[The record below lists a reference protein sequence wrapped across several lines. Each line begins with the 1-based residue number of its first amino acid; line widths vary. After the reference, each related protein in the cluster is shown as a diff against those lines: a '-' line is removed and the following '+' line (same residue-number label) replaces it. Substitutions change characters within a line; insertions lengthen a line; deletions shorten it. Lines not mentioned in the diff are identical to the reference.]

1 MPEALIVIPGQP
13 KSKGRP
19 RFARGRV
26 FTPATTLQYERLV
39 AAAARQVISEPITG
53 NVQVD
58 ILAVYQVPKSWAK
71 ALQASAR
78 RGDIMP
84 TRPDIDNVIK
94 IILDGMNEVAYL
106 DDQQV
111 HMISAEKRYGD
122 LARVE
127 IRLNW

>member
-58 ILAVYQVPKSWAK
+58 IIAVYQVPKSWAK

>member
-1 MPEALIVIPGQP
+1 MPDALIVIPGQP

-39 AAAARQVISEPITG
+39 AAAAREVISEPITG

-58 ILAVYQVPKSWAK
+58 IIAVYQVPKSWAK

-94 IILDGMNEVAYL
+94 ICLDGMNEAAYL

>member
-39 AAAARQVISEPITG
+39 AAAAREVISEPITG

-58 ILAVYQVPKSWAK
+58 IIAVYQVPKSWAK

>member
-1 MPEALIVIPGQP
+1 MHEALIVIPGQP

-39 AAAARQVISEPITG
+39 AAAAREVISEPITG

-94 IILDGMNEVAYL
+94 ICLDGMNEAAYL

>member
-26 FTPATTLQYERLV
+26 FTPASTLQYERLV
-39 AAAARQVISEPITG
+39 AAAAREVISEPITG

>member
-1 MPEALIVIPGQP
+1 MPDALIVIPGQP

-26 FTPATTLQYERLV
+26 FTQATTLQYERLV
-39 AAAARQVISEPITG
+39 AAAAREVISEPITG

-58 ILAVYQVPKSWAK
+58 IIAVYQVPKSWAK

>member
-1 MPEALIVIPGQP
+1 MHEALIVIPGQP
-13 KSKGRP
+13 KGKGRP

-39 AAAARQVISEPITG
+39 SAAARQVISEPITG

-58 ILAVYQVPKSWAK
+58 IIAVYQVPKSWAK

-94 IILDGMNEVAYL
+94 IILDGMNETAYL

>member
-1 MPEALIVIPGQP
+1 MHEALIVIPGQP
-13 KSKGRP
+13 KAKGRP

-26 FTPATTLQYERLV
+26 FTPASTLQYERLI
-39 AAAARQVISEPITG
+39 AAAARQVISEPIEV

-58 ILAVYQVPKSWAK
+58 IIAVYQVPKSWAK
-71 ALQASAR
+71 ALQESAR

-94 IILDGMNEVAYL
+94 ICLDGMNEAAYL

>member
-1 MPEALIVIPGQP
+1 MAGPEVVAESAPGEQ
-13 KSKGRP
+13 
-19 RFARGRV
+19 
-26 FTPATTLQYERLV
+26 L
-39 AAAARQVISEPITG
+39 
-53 NVQVD
+53 
-58 ILAVYQVPKSWAK
+58 
-71 ALQASAR
+71 R

-94 IILDGMNEVAYL
+94 IILDGMNEAAYL

>member
-1 MPEALIVIPGQP
+1 MHEALIVIPGQP
-13 KSKGRP
+13 KGKGRP

-39 AAAARQVISEPITG
+39 SAAARQVISEPITG

-58 ILAVYQVPKSWAK
+58 IIAVYQVPKSWAK

-94 IILDGMNEVAYL
+94 IILDGMNEAAYL

>member
-1 MPEALIVIPGQP
+1 MPDALIVIPGQP

-39 AAAARQVISEPITG
+39 AAAAREVISEPITG

-58 ILAVYQVPKSWAK
+58 IIAVYQVPKSWAK
-71 ALQASAR
+71 AQQAAAA

-127 IRLNW
+127 IRFNW

>member
-1 MPEALIVIPGQP
+1 
-13 KSKGRP
+13 
-19 RFARGRV
+19 
-26 FTPATTLQYERLV
+26 
-39 AAAARQVISEPITG
+39 
-53 NVQVD
+53 
-58 ILAVYQVPKSWAK
+58 
-71 ALQASAR
+71 
-78 RGDIMP
+78 MP

-94 IILDGMNEVAYL
+94 IILDGMNEAAYL

>member
-39 AAAARQVISEPITG
+39 AAAAREVISEPITG

-58 ILAVYQVPKSWAK
+58 IIAVYQVPKSWAK

-94 IILDGMNEVAYL
+94 ICLDGMNAAAYL

>member
-1 MPEALIVIPGQP
+1 M
-13 KSKGRP
+13 
-19 RFARGRV
+19 
-26 FTPATTLQYERLV
+26 
-39 AAAARQVISEPITG
+39 ISEPITG

-58 ILAVYQVPKSWAK
+58 IIAVYQVPKSWAK

-94 IILDGMNEVAYL
+94 ICLDGMNEAAYL

>member
-1 MPEALIVIPGQP
+1 MHEALIVIPGQP

-71 ALQASAR
+71 ALQAAAA

-84 TRPDIDNVIK
+84 TRPDLDNVIK

-122 LARVE
+122 LAMVE

>member
-1 MPEALIVIPGQP
+1 MHEALIVIPGQP

-26 FTPATTLQYERLV
+26 FTPASTLQYERLV
-39 AAAARQVISEPITG
+39 AAAAREVISEPITG

-94 IILDGMNEVAYL
+94 ICLDGMNEAAYL

>member
-1 MPEALIVIPGQP
+1 MCEAFIVVEGQP

-19 RFARGRV
+19 RFARGRAY
-26 FTPATTLQYERLV
+26 TPASTLQYERLV
-39 AAAARQVISEPITG
+39 AAAAREVITEPITG

-58 ILAVYQVPKSWAK
+58 IIAVYQVPKSWAK

-94 IILDGMNEVAYL
+94 IILDGLNGAAYV

-111 HMISAEKRYGD
+111 HMISAEKTYGD
-122 LARVE
+122 KPRVE
-127 IRLNW
+127 IKLNW